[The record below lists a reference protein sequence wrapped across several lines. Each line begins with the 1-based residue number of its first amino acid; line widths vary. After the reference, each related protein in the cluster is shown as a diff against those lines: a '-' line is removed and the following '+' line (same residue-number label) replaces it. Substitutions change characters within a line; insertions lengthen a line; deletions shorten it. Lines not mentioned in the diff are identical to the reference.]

1 MAKYKQLTHEQRKQ
15 IETGLQQQDS
25 FKKIAETIGKDC
37 STISKEVRSHLICR
51 KTGAY
56 GKPFNDCS
64 LRKKCRQID
73 ICPTCSASKR
83 RPLYCSFCGR
93 CLHTCV
99 SYQRYATLGAD
110 SFKELFP
117 VILADNGSEF
127 SDPKRIEFDEHG
139 NRRSYVF
146 YCNASAPYQKGS
158 CEDHHEMILRILPKG
173 MDLTA
178 YQQEQI
184 DLSSIESPSHFSQ
197 S

>member
-64 LRKKCRQID
+64 LRKKCQRID

-93 CLHTCV
+93 CLHSPLLWVQYRRIDSTPWFYWAWADSASEVEIYKRFNISCIVCLSWTCV
-99 SYQRYATLGAD
+99 IPKHFFPA
-110 SFKELFP
+110 SFKE
-117 VILADNGSEF
+117 
-127 SDPKRIEFDEHG
+127 
-139 NRRSYVF
+139 
-146 YCNASAPYQKGS
+146 AP
-158 CEDHHEMILRILPKG
+158 
-173 MDLTA
+173 TW
-178 YQQEQI
+178 
-184 DLSSIESPSHFSQ
+184 
-197 S
+197 